1 MTKQPIKKK
10 ENQQIISIWKAHLA
24 TRERLLGYESP
35 PRAQALRQ
43 LTIRI
48 RRGNKRAQIQFSSR
62 TFGIIIEK
70 VS

>member
-10 ENQQIISIWKAHLA
+10 ENQQINSILKAHLA
-24 TRERLLGYESP
+24 TRERLLGSESP

-48 RRGNKRAQIQFSSR
+48 GRGTSERKFNSVQ
-62 TFGIIIEK
+62 EHLEL
-70 VS
+70 

>member
-10 ENQQIISIWKAHLA
+10 ENQQINSILKAHLA
-24 TRERLLGYESP
+24 TRERLLGSESP

-48 RRGNKRAQIQFSSR
+48 GRGNKRAQIQFNSR